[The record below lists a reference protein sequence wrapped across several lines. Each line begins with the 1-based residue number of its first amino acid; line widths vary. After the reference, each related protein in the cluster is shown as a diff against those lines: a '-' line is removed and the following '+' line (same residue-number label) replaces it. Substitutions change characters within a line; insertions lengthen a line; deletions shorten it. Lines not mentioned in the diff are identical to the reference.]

1 MKKTQEQSTI
11 LHDAYFNKPPCLIR
25 LFLIRLI
32 LLCGLSASA
41 LFAVAELY
49 IVGIDMLIPCVVT
62 AVVTAVL
69 YTLSSF
75 FPAGVVYFLSLC
87 ALGGTILNE
96 SIRERL
102 TYFADF
108 ILIRLDSRL
117 LKTADFLFHER
128 ENISPKQIA
137 DGCFTGFILIG
148 ILISVIYVAAART
161 RFHSFYTI
169 LTFAALVIPVFT
181 AEIAGFH
188 YSIAFF
194 AAFFAGFCA
203 ISSAYDLDGIFVFGK
218 ARLAAEAAARNE
230 RSYRKRL
237 RFAILMRKLRSDVP
251 RYLKYSGNSFIAV
264 LVTFGLVILSS
275 YIIPEGKT
283 FDYEELFTEVQDIG
297 FKIAESIEEN
307 FGFSFGGTTTSYDE
321 YFTYEQYGDTGGGI
335 GISKP
340 TDGERPVLD
349 VTLERNDI
357 PIYLRGDI
365 GVNFTGTEWT
375 AIRDEY
381 EKLTDSDGIKFSDKL
396 DGFYPEMQYRITRQK
411 MLNYYNPDDFLPLQ
425 KVSVTYRQ
433 KTGVVFQPM
442 AAYDLNYKE
451 NEHFD
456 SYGDTILRAKNS
468 GGFNT
473 FESLALTPNMSF
485 SELNE
490 FYNSDWSEREWSI
503 PGGMTNDE
511 YKSYMRIYENFV
523 GTAYTGDQPEVI
535 DNLISTLKNYGYISA
550 DMTPMEVADGICRY
564 FKENFSYSLT
574 VDNGEGEEILDNFL
588 YKTKEGHCALFAT
601 AMTMA
606 MREMGHTARYVTG
619 YVASGNGNYTS
630 DGYLY
635 TLREKDLH
643 AWVEVYCYGIGW
655 LPYDP
660 TAYIS
665 GYAEITEPELTTQTV
680 PFTSIDFEDMNPNE
694 SEGVT
699 SAEDDDNPVFED
711 GESSEST
718 TLPPVGTDGSG
729 ENNTDHSV
737 EDEVSDENNI
747 TPVIIAAVIVLV
759 AVSALVIAVVLF
771 VKKVNAAEK
780 RILNGFKKK
789 PPYRAVEEMYR
800 LVMLILSKEELTPGC
815 EMMTDFAMRVDGSIF
830 LKGTNVFMIDVIDI
844 FTKSEFGNREI
855 SPVTEEER
863 ALVYKFTITIYR
875 KYMEKF
881 GKLMKFIIK
890 ITLFL

>member
-1 MKKTQEQSTI
+1 MRKNQEQSTI

-41 LFAVAELY
+41 LLAVAELY
-49 IVGIDMLIPCVVT
+49 IVGIDMLIPCVIT
-62 AVVTAVL
+62 ALATAL
-69 YTLSSF
+69 IYTLSSF
-75 FPAGVVYFLSLC
+75 FPSSLVYFLSLG
-87 ALGGTILNE
+87 ALGVTVLND
-96 SIRERL
+96 SIKEKL

-108 ILIRLDSRL
+108 LLIRLDSRL
-117 LKTADFLFHER
+117 LKTADFLFHKR
-128 ENISPKQIA
+128 ENILPDQIA
-137 DGCFTGFILIG
+137 DGCFIGFTLVG
-148 ILISVIYVAAART
+148 ILISVIFVAAART

-169 LTFAALVIPVFT
+169 LTFGTLVVPVFT

-194 AAFFAGFCA
+194 AAFLAGFCA
-203 ISSAYDLDGIFVFGK
+203 ISAAYDLDGIFVFGK
-218 ARLAAEAAARNE
+218 ARLAAEAAVRNE

-237 RFAILMRKLRSDVP
+237 RFAILMRKLKSDVP
-251 RYLKYSGNSFIAV
+251 RYLKYSGNSVIAV
-264 LVTFGLVILSS
+264 LVTFGLVILSAQ
-275 YIIPEGKT
+275 IIPDGKT

-307 FGFSFGGTTTSYDE
+307 FGISFGGTKTSYDD
-321 YFTYEQYGDTGGGI
+321 YFTYEQYGDTSGGI

-340 TDGERPVLD
+340 SSGERPVLD

-381 EKLTDSDGIKFSDKL
+381 EKLTDSDGVKFSDKL
-396 DGFYPEMQYRITRQK
+396 DSFYPEMQYRITRQK

-425 KVSVTYRQ
+425 KVSIAYRQ

-451 NEHFD
+451 SEHFS

-468 GGFNT
+468 GFNT
-473 FESLALTPNMSF
+473 FESLALTPNMNF
-485 SELNE
+485 SGLNE

-503 PGGMTNDE
+503 PGGMTNEE

-523 GTAYTGDQPEVI
+523 GTAYTGDQPEVM
-535 DNLISTLKNYGYISA
+535 DNLISTLKNYGYINGG
-550 DMTPMEVADGICRY
+550 MTPMETADGICRY
-564 FKENFSYSLT
+564 FKENFSYSLE
-574 VDNGEGEEILDNFL
+574 VDNGTGEEILDSFL

-606 MREMGHTARYVTG
+606 MREMGYAARYVTG
-619 YVASGNGNYTS
+619 YVVSGEGNYTS

-660 TAYIS
+660 TAFVS
-665 GYAEITEPELTTQTV
+665 GYADTSEPERTTQTV
-680 PFTSIDFEDMNPNE
+680 PFTSIDFDDMASDE
-694 SEGVT
+694 SDT
-699 SAEDDDNPVFED
+699 STSVEDDENPIFE
-711 GESSEST
+711 GEESSVNT
-718 TLPPVGTDGSG
+718 TLPPEGVGDNTEYSPDDGGDG
-729 ENNTDHSV
+729 EES
-737 EDEVSDENNI
+737 SENDLMPIII
-747 TPVIIAAVIVLV
+747 TAVIVLV
-759 AVSALVIAVVLF
+759 VVSALIIAIVLF
-771 VKKVNAAEK
+771 VKRVDAAEK
-780 RILNGFKKK
+780 RTLNGFRKK

-800 LVMLILSKEELTPGC
+800 LVMLILSKEELTPDC

-844 FTKSEFGNREI
+844 FIKSEFGNREI
-855 SPVTEEER
+855 SPITEEER

-875 KYMEKF
+875 KYMEKY
-881 GKLMKFIIK
+881 GSLMKFIIK